1 MLAVFPVPTLA
12 SSGLALA
19 KTIIFFFTG
28 LPFDDEK
35 AGAD

>member
-1 MLAVFPVPTLA
+1 MLAVFPVPTSA
-12 SSGLALA
+12 SSGTAIA
-19 KTIIFFFTG
+19 KTIIFFSTG